1 MSVGLSRLRS
11 NSASAVRV
19 RYLWD
24 DPPGYLINRDLNN
37 EWISLKRAYPWLPEI
52 QSMIKSPIQMASLG
66 LDKPTCLSLEIS
78 DPSGPSILF
87 TRAGSNQRPRH
98 RWFSWIS
105 GYPQNWMVWYSQR
118 PAFCRLSEPYSVV
131 DSPKPWVPRCGSNG
145 VPRDPSRVDL
155 PLFDVQFVN
164 SNQVSTQLVCLSLWH
179 LSFQLFPW
187 YNKVTILLENTCP
200 LQVIITTTSMRV
212 ANNECCDT

>member
-1 MSVGLSRLRS
+1 MGLSRLRS

-52 QSMIKSPIQMASLG
+52 QSIIKSPIQMASLG
-66 LDKPTCLSLEIS
+66 LDKPTCLSFEIS

-105 GYPQNWMVWYSQR
+105 GLKTGWLDTHNDQPFVGCRSHTPLSIPQNLGFLAVEAM
-118 PAFCRLSEPYSVV
+118 ARLPTPQPGGFAIV
-131 DSPKPWVPRCGSNG
+131 RCSIC
-145 VPRDPSRVDL
+145 
-155 PLFDVQFVN
+155 Q
-164 SNQVSTQLVCLSLWH
+164 
-179 LSFQLFPW
+179 
-187 YNKVTILLENTCP
+187 
-200 LQVIITTTSMRV
+200 
-212 ANNECCDT
+212 